1 MRATRAIIHL
11 GNLTRNLQAIRGFIR
26 PGVQICAAVKADAYG
41 HGAVAC
47 SRRLLQDGVK
57 VLAVAT
63 VGEGVELREAG
74 ISAPILLL
82 SLCAPDEAAQ
92 AVRHD
97 ITPLVF
103 DEDYIRLFSE
113 AAGTLGKDAYPVHIA
128 VDSGMGRIG
137 VLPEDAGHIARAI
150 AASGTLAIG
159 GTCTHFALSDGTS
172 REAESYTQLQYRR
185 FLTAV
190 ENIRNEGLDPG
201 LRHCCASAASLTHAD
216 MQLDMVR
223 PGIILYGYYADEVDR
238 EYLASAGT
246 PLDLTPVMTFESEVS
261 AIRHFTKGMSVGYGR
276 TWIAAEDTDIA
287 VIPVGYGDGL
297 LRRWGSCGLQLAIGG
312 KPYPVRGRICMD
324 QCMVELGPD
333 SPVRR
338 WDKAVIFGSPAD
350 GAAQDADAIA
360 RATGTISYEITS
372 CITRRV
378 PRIYIE

>member
-47 SRRLLQDGVK
+47 SRRLLRDGVN

-137 VLPEDAGHIARAI
+137 VLPEDAGHIAWAI

-360 RATGTISYEITS
+360 RTTGTISYEITS

>member
-11 GNLTRNLQAIRGFIR
+11 GNLAHNIQAIRGFIK

-41 HGAVAC
+41 HGAVEC
-47 SRRLLQDGVK
+47 SRRLLQEGVN

-74 ISAPILLL
+74 ITCPILLL
-82 SLCAPDEAAQ
+82 SLCAPDEVAE
-92 AVRHD
+92 AVRHT

-103 DEDYIRLFSE
+103 DEDYIQLFSE
-113 AAGTLGKDAYPVHIA
+113 AAAALGKDAYPVHIA

-137 VLPEDAGHIARAI
+137 ILPEDAGKIARAI
-150 AASGTLAIG
+150 AASGKLTIG
-159 GTCTHFALSDGTS
+159 GTCTHFALSDGIS
-172 REAESYTQLQYRR
+172 REAEEYTQLQYKR
-185 FLTAV
+185 FLEAI
-190 ENIRNEGLDPG
+190 ENIRKEGLDPG
-201 LRHCCASAASLTHAD
+201 LRHCCASAASLTHRD

-238 EYLASAGT
+238 EYLNKAGI
-246 PLDLTPVMTFESEVS
+246 PLDLRPVMTFETEVS
-261 AIRHFTKGMSVGYGR
+261 AIRHFSKGMSVGYGR
-276 TWIAAEDTDIA
+276 TWIAHEDTDIA
-287 VIPVGYGDGL
+287 VLPVGYGDGL
-297 LRRWGSCGLQLAIGG
+297 LRRWGQCGLQVAIGA
-312 KPYPVRGRICMD
+312 KSYPVRGRVCMD
-324 QCMVELGPD
+324 QCMVDLGKN

-350 GAAQDADAIA
+350 GAVQDADGIA

-378 PRIYIE
+378 PRLYVE